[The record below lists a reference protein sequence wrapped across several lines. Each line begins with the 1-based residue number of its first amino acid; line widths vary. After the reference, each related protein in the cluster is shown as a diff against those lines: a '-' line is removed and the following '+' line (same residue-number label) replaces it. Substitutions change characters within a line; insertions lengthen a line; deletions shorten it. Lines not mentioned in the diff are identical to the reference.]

1 MSNPIY
7 QLWVIKNNSG
17 TASRWA
23 GMSESQQ
30 KELDEANSD
39 SLKRVGAE
47 ILLWCKCS
55 WANEEYDNW
64 GVVSYPDI
72 AARIEHTKNME
83 KMKWFQYI
91 EAFTLLGTIYQ
102 PPKIINLPNSIY
114 NLWIVQNSPAS
125 TLLWQKLTEEEREK
139 KWQVVQ
145 NAMKNC
151 GGDWLIICNSSWCS
165 EQHTAWGVDVLP
177 NLEALQSFKAELDKA
192 DWNAYVPGLNW
203 LGIAGS

>member
-7 QLWVIKNNSG
+7 QLWVIKNHAGPNQGWNSM
-17 TASRWA
+17 T
-23 GMSESQQ
+23 ESQQ
-30 KELDEANSD
+30 KEMMDANMD
-39 SLKRVGAE
+39 SMKRVGAE
-47 ILLWCKCS
+47 VLIWCKCA

-64 GVVSYPDI
+64 GIACYPDLG
-72 AARIEHTKNME
+72 ARIEHTENMY
-83 KMKWFQYI
+83 KMKWFDYT
-91 EAFTLLGTIYQ
+91 EAFTLLGTAHQ
-102 PPKIINLPNSIY
+102 PPKTISMQNPIY
-114 NLWIVQNSPAS
+114 NLWTVENNPAS
-125 TLLWQKLTEEEREK
+125 ALLWQKLTEEEREK
-139 KWQVVQ
+139 KEQAVQ
-145 NAMKNC
+145 IAMKNC